1 MKLTL
6 NRLLLVLTVLATGA
20 TQAVGVNL
28 TPEQRGRAIF
38 DEADRRISGYGALE
52 VDLRMILRTAKGVSS
67 ERSLRIRQLEM
78 PEDGDRVLVVF
89 DTPADIR
96 GTALLSHAHKV
107 ADDDQWLFL
116 PAIKR
121 VKKIASRNKSG
132 AFLGSEF
139 AFEDLALPELDK
151 YSYRYLRD
159 DVWQEQPCF
168 VVERRAVVAHSG
180 YSKEHYWIDQSEYRT
195 LRVEYFDRREQP
207 VKALNVTDYRLYE
220 DRFWKA
226 GRMHMQNLRSGKS
239 TELVWQQYDF
249 SIDLD
254 ADRDLSVNSLRRAR

>member
-6 NRLLLVLTVLATGA
+6 NRLLLVLAVLVLSA
-20 TQAVGVNL
+20 TQAAGVDL

-38 DEADRRISGYGALE
+38 DEADRRASDYGDLV
-52 VDLRMILRTAKGVSS
+52 VDLRMILRTAKGVAS
-67 ERSLRIRQLEM
+67 ERTLRIRQMEI
-78 PEDGDRVLVVF
+78 PDDGDRVLVVF
-89 DTPADIR
+89 DSPADIR

-151 YSYRYLRD
+151 YSYRYLRE
-159 DVWQEQPCF
+159 DVWQGQPCF
-168 VVERRAVVAHSG
+168 VVERRAVATHSG
-180 YSKEHYWIDQSEYRT
+180 YSKEHYWIDQAEYRT
-195 LRVEYFDRREQP
+195 LRVEYFDRRETP
-207 VKALNVTDYRLYE
+207 VKELNISDYQLYE

-226 GRMHMQNLRSGKS
+226 SRMHMQNLRSGKS

-249 SIDLD
+249 RVGLD